1 MYNKEQIGA
10 NVPHDLTEPIQGTDT
25 GPLKGL
31 SFMVKDLFEVKG
43 HKTGNGS
50 PDFLAQNKA
59 AKKTAPV
66 VQKLIDSGACLTGIT
81 ICDEFF
87 YSLTGINAHYG
98 SPVNVRARG
107 RMAGGSSSGSAA
119 SVSASLCDFSV
130 GSDTG
135 GSVRVPASFCGLYG
149 IRPSHGQINLDGATP
164 MAPSF
169 DTPGWFTQDAE
180 LLKVIGD
187 VLLSENSQESGE
199 FSLHIAK
206 DAFAQATDDVNR
218 ILTSVCDKIGDKI
231 PFGKPVKINDGD
243 FLEWREAFRI
253 IQAYEVKS
261 TTLKWVKA
269 NQPKLGP
276 GIKERFQMAEQIT
289 DIQYKEASIT
299 RMNVCNRL
307 DEIMKMECVL
317 VIPTTPV
324 IAPLVSTPPDKLE
337 TFRQNTMALTCIA
350 GLTGLPQITMPI
362 AELNGCPIG
371 LSIIGKK
378 HSDKALLKLA
388 CEISKRLA

>member
-10 NVPHDLTEPIQGTDT
+10 NVPHDLTEPIQGSDI

-31 SFMVKDLFEVKG
+31 NFMVKDLFEVKG

-50 PDFLAQNKA
+50 PDFLAQNKV
-59 AKKTAPV
+59 AKKTASL
-66 VQKLIDSGACLTGIT
+66 VQKLLDSGASLTGIT

-98 SPVNVRARG
+98 SPLNVRALG
-107 RMAGGSSSGSAA
+107 RMVGGSSSGSAA
-119 SVSASLCDFSV
+119 SVSASLCDFSI

-149 IRPSHGQINLDGATP
+149 IRPSHGEINLDGATA

-169 DTPGWFTQDAE
+169 DTPGWFARDAE
-180 LLKVIGD
+180 LLRVIGD
-187 VLLSENSQESGE
+187 ILLPKNSQDLTK
-199 FSLHIAK
+199 FSLHIVT
-206 DAFAQATDDVNR
+206 DAFAQATDDVNQVL
-218 ILTSVCDKIGDKI
+218 ISVCDKIGDKI
-231 PFGKPVKINDGD
+231 QFGKPVNINDGG

-253 IQAYEVKS
+253 IQGYEVKS

-276 GIKERFQMAEQIT
+276 GIKERFQMAEQIS
-289 DIQYKEASIT
+289 DVQYKEASIT
-299 RMNVCNRL
+299 RENVRNRL
-307 DEIMKMECVL
+307 DEIMKMGCVL

-324 IAPLVSTPPDKLE
+324 IAPLVSTPADELE

-350 GLTGLPQITMPI
+350 GLTGLPQITMPV

-378 HSDKALLKLA
+378 YSDKALLQLA
-388 CEISKRLA
+388 CEISKKLA